1 MGVDAAGEAPRR
13 YERMIAHRAVGY
25 KAPFPSA
32 SPELSLDAG
41 ERLPPS
47 LDPHE
52 RIAKVTLQRSS
63 KPFPHNQRTPATY
76 PLERVARS
84 CKTVAMAN
92 DADLRVATV
101 AARQHGVFTT
111 DDAKRAGASSALI
124 TRRLDAGR
132 WMRLAPGVYSIAGT
146 ALTWER
152 SVSTAVLRVG
162 GLVAASHRTAA
173 HIHGLYGRPRRIE
186 VVTTVTGKRNLPFI
200 VHQCQDLV
208 EAEIV
213 SVDGLAVTDVA
224 RTVVDIG
231 VPAGIAVAQR
241 VLDTAVRNQVT
252 TLEEVAGRIHRYGRR
267 GRRGIGPAR
276 RLVIERLG
284 WDEVT
289 DSVLEDAFLRLA
301 ERSGLPRPTPQHR
314 VVMRQGRRVVR
325 LDFDFGARVVVELDS
340 EKFHTDR
347 DSFRN
352 DRRRQNDLVQAGYVV
367 LRFTWWDVMA
377 APEYVAATVSTALR
391 QNGAA

>member
-1 MGVDAAGEAPRR
+1 
-13 YERMIAHRAVGY
+13 MIAHRAVGY
-25 KAPFPSA
+25 KAPFLRP
-32 SPELSLDAG
+32 SPEPSLDAG
-41 ERLPPS
+41 ERLPAS

-52 RIAKVTLQRSS
+52 RIAKVTLRRSWE
-63 KPFPHNQRTPATY
+63 PFPHNQRTPTTY
-76 PLERVARS
+76 PLEPVAGS

-111 DDAKRAGASSALI
+111 EDARRAGASSSLI

-152 SVSTAVLRVG
+152 SVSSAVLRVG

-186 VVTTVTGKRNLPFI
+186 VVTMVTGKRNLPFI

-213 SVDGLAVTDVA
+213 SVDGLPVTDVA

-241 VLDTAVRNQVT
+241 VLDTAVRNQDT
-252 TLEEVAGRIHRYGRR
+252 TLPEIAGRIHRYGRR

-276 RLVIERLG
+276 QLVIERLG
-284 WDEVT
+284 WNEVT

-314 VVMRQGRRVVR
+314 VVMRQGRRVVC
-325 LDFDFGARVVVELDS
+325 LDFDFGAGVVVELDS